1 MSTSSTSGVSGG
13 SLGAQATGYNAFTEI
28 GLQDFIELL
37 VTEMQSQ
44 DPMEP
49 MDNSEI
55 MQQVSQICSI
65 QSTQSLNDTMESVIL
80 GENLSIAS
88 DLLERQVVALNDE
101 GDLVT
106 GTVSRVSVESG
117 TIKIYVGDEVV
128 SLSNVAQ
135 ILPAGE

>member
-1 MSTSSTSGVSGG
+1 MSSSVGGISGSK
-13 SLGAQATGYNAFTEI
+13 GAQSEYDKWSNVGF
-28 GLQDFIELL
+28 QDFVELL

-49 MDNSEI
+49 MDNSQI
-55 MQQVSQICSI
+55 MEQVSQISSI
-65 QSTQSLNDTMESVIL
+65 QATQKLNASMEAVIL

-88 DLLERQVVALNDE
+88 NLLERQVVALNDE

-106 GTVSRVSVESG
+106 GEVSRVSIESG

-128 SLSNVAQ
+128 NISNVAQ
-135 ILPAGE
+135 ILPAE